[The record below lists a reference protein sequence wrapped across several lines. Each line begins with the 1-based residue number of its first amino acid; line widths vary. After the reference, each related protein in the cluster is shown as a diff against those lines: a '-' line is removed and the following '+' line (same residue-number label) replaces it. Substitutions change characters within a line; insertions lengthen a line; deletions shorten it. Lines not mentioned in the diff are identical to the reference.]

1 MSKLTKS
8 FETPFYYEYKK
19 VKVQVSVKGFV
30 YFNKDNYDPDF
41 EHDCIDYDID
51 SITLLG
57 GKDNLKDL
65 LWVLEGSFFA
75 SDLEREIKQIG
86 LELFERELRPLRQDD
101 NDDELDLYKE
111 YKENN

>member
-1 MSKLTKS
+1 MSRLTKS
-8 FETPFYYEYKK
+8 FETPFFYEHKI
-19 VKVQVSVKGFV
+19 KVQVTVKGLV
-30 YFNKDNYDPDF
+30 YFFPDNYDPEF
-41 EHDCIDYDID
+41 EHDCIDYDIE

-57 GKDNLKDL
+57 GKDNIKDL

-75 SDLEREIKQIG
+75 SDLEREVKKIG

-101 NDDELDLYKE
+101 DDDELDLYRE